1 MKKDPQSVDSR
12 LLKRIQSHSKGW
24 VFTPS
29 HFSDLGSRAAVAS
42 ALKRYKKD
50 GTIRQIARGLYDI
63 PRYSKMLGKVASPD
77 TDAIANALKGRDAI
91 RLQPTGAY
99 AANILGLSTQ
109 VPVKI
114 VFLTD
119 GPSRRVQVGRRLILL
134 KRTTPRNMATAGRI
148 SGTVIQ
154 GLRWLG
160 QRHVEDA
167 MVRILRQR
175 LPDDAKKQLL
185 KDVRYA
191 PAWIA
196 DIMRQVGGDVSQ

>member
-1 MKKDPQSVDSR
+1 MKKNPQSVDSKV
-12 LLKRIQSHSKGW
+12 LKRIQGHSKGW

-29 HFSDLGSRAAVAS
+29 NFSDLGSRAAVAS
-42 ALKRYKKD
+42 ALKRYKKA

-63 PRYSKMLGKVASPD
+63 PRYSKLLGKIASPD

-109 VPVKI
+109 VPAKI

-119 GPSRRVQVGRRLILL
+119 GRTRKVHVGRRQIVL

-154 GLRWLG
+154 ALRWLG
-160 QRHVEDA
+160 QRHVDDTA
-167 MVRILRQR
+167 IRILQQR
-175 LPDDAKKQLL
+175 LPNDAKKQLL
-185 KDVRYA
+185 KDPRYA

-196 DIMRQVGGDVSQ
+196 DIMRQVGGDVGR